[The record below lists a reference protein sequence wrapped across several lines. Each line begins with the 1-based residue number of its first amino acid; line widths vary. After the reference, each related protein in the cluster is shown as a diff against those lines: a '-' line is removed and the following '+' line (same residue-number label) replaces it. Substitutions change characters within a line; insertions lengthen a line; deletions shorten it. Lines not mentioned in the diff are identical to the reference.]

1 MRVVVLL
8 VVPLAFAAGLLL
20 GRMLVTSRPPLPVDA
35 KVVDSAPRE
44 RRASPLQVVTRQL
57 AQEQR
62 RQQELQA
69 ELDELRAAHQR
80 HQRQA
85 LEIQPGD
92 ASWPCGLLASRVDAA
107 RLRKQWCAHAGD
119 AAADAGAAA
128 AAVAACTGP
137 PEPMPSYVVLSFS
150 PGVDSA
156 SSRLVEWNGVWDA
169 SQLPLLDA
177 ALALAA
183 DSMGMGD
190 TVVVDVGAHFGAGVS
205 LYSLARGA
213 HVVAIEM
220 QPPVARALSLAAG
233 LNGWSSRLT
242 VHERA
247 VGPPA
252 ATELRYNAT
261 CDNTMVATAR
271 PPAKFAEAAAAVA
284 GSAAVGTAGREAVS
298 FSAPPIVL
306 DDALAAL
313 EAPIAFLRVDVHA
326 AEAAALRGASSTL
339 SSRLL
344 QPRFVALSVRASHAR
359 EPLDL
364 LHRGGY
370 VCAPAERAPP
380 PVRGGAKWVG
390 WEAEAMLRWL
400 RERDGY
406 AEVRCISKEARTA
419 FWAQE

>member
-1 MRVVVLL
+1 
-8 VVPLAFAAGLLL
+8 
-20 GRMLVTSRPPLPVDA
+20 
-35 KVVDSAPRE
+35 
-44 RRASPLQVVTRQL
+44 
-57 AQEQR
+57 
-62 RQQELQA
+62 
-69 ELDELRAAHQR
+69 
-80 HQRQA
+80 
-85 LEIQPGD
+85 
-92 ASWPCGLLASRVDAA
+92 
-107 RLRKQWCAHAGD
+107 
-119 AAADAGAAA
+119 
-128 AAVAACTGP
+128 
-137 PEPMPSYVVLSFS
+137 
-150 PGVDSA
+150 
-156 SSRLVEWNGVWDA
+156 
-169 SQLPLLDA
+169 
-177 ALALAA
+177 
-183 DSMGMGD
+183 
-190 TVVVDVGAHFGAGVS
+190 
-205 LYSLARGA
+205 
-213 HVVAIEM
+213 M